1 MLGAGNVLDI
11 VELITL
17 GAATGAS
24 AGNKAD
30 HDADV
35 AIEVDRGVDTV
46 TAVEPIG
53 AAAALEDVVAAEPV
67 DQFTSGIANDGIGV
81 VGHTVEPINHAVRTR
96 SKDEGHDSLPVNMLT
111 MWVPIHGVRR
121 SLTSMRFIPDD

>member
-24 AGNKAD
+24 TGNKAD

-53 AAAALEDVVAAEPV
+53 AAAALEDVVAGEPV
-67 DQFTSGIANDGIGV
+67 DDVVARIADDQVVAIGDA
-81 VGHTVEPINHAVRTR
+81 VGAVERLAVRPLADHDCHDG
-96 SKDEGHDSLPVNMLT
+96 SPVAGHHCP
-111 MWVPIHGVRR
+111 
-121 SLTSMRFIPDD
+121 